1 MLNHLRR
8 TLCKRSFTTS
18 TSATPIIE
26 LREYKLI
33 PGQANLYMNHTTDYA
48 SVRHE
53 HVPTRL
59 FSLPE
64 TGGQLHVATHFYH
77 YSDGYEQRDLVRSK
91 MPSDERWTKYLGLI
105 RPLINEQ
112 HSTIFTEAPLVKE
125 FSLHGM
131 SNASTPGNDESD
143 DGSQTSYEIRRY
155 RLILGYDTVPKFL
168 KYYAEGLPSKLNA
181 TGTDPSTSLVTL
193 MYNDTGH
200 LNEVIEIWRHGGGTR
215 AMGVSRNAAREATE
229 WKNAISKIA
238 GLANSFQSTIH
249 KPQIKGDLSKWR

>member
-1 MLNHLRR
+1 
-8 TLCKRSFTTS
+8 
-18 TSATPIIE
+18 
-26 LREYKLI
+26 
-33 PGQANLYMNHTTDYA
+33 MNHTTDYA

-64 TGGQLHVATHFYH
+64 TGGQLHGATHFYH

-131 SNASTPGNDESD
+131 SNASTPGILEDCAAD
-143 DGSQTSYEIRRY
+143 PQRQTPREQQDRQ
-155 RLILGYDTVPKFL
+155 KNF
-168 KYYAEGLPSKLNA
+168 
-181 TGTDPSTSLVTL
+181 TL
-193 MYNDTGH
+193 W
-200 LNEVIEIWRHGGGTR
+200 E
-215 AMGVSRNAAREATE
+215 
-229 WKNAISKIA
+229 
-238 GLANSFQSTIH
+238 
-249 KPQIKGDLSKWR
+249 